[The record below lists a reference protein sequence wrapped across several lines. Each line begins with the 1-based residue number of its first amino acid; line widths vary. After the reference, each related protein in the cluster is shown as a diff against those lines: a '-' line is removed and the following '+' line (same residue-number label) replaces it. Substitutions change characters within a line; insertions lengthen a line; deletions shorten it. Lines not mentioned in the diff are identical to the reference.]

1 MASGG
6 RGEVSARRMIWSVE
20 RTWSVVKGS
29 IAGRGEEERGQQ
41 CGEV

>member
-6 RGEVSARRMIWSVE
+6 RGEVTARRMIWSVE
-20 RTWSVVKGS
+20 GTGSVVKGS
-29 IAGRGEEERGQQ
+29 IAGREEEESGQQ